1 MAYPGERTVGGMNDS
16 RPADLAGVIL
26 ALWVAV
32 LVIGYGGMAMG
43 WW

>member
-1 MAYPGERTVGGMNDS
+1 MMNDS
-16 RPADLAGVIL
+16 RPADLARVIL